1 MNVVESYC
9 LLICGGLVAYV
20 GTLIYCHLYR
30 CIEVWNRKRQ
40 NKNELFKA
48 RCRKLH
54 RAMKDYY
61 VTIAVTQPNVVAK
74 QLATVEVNKMIKNKT
89 VLKNYT
95 RLKKCS
101 NI

>member
-30 CIEVWNRKRQ
+30 CIEAWRIKKQ
-40 NKNELFKA
+40 KKNELFQA

-61 VTIAVTQPNVVAK
+61 MTIAETQPNVVAK
-74 QLATVEVNKMIKNKT
+74 KLATLEIKKMVKNKT
-89 VLKNYT
+89 VMKNYT
-95 RLKKCS
+95 KLKYAVG
-101 NI
+101 